1 MTNNKKQRTTLFF
14 NADIVRHAKAQAI
27 LDGISLT
34 ALVEAALVQ
43 YLPQETVIKKV
54 QINKN

>member
-14 NADIVRHAKAQAI
+14 NSDIVKHAKAQAI

-34 ALVEAALVQ
+34 ALVEAALAQ
-43 YLPQETVIKKV
+43 YLPQETIIKNV
-54 QINKN
+54 QINKD